1 VIAEP
6 QPGSC
11 EDERCPGVLAG
22 PAHPDLC
29 PACRAAFERSGV
41 ATSDEQLSLREISP
55 QEFRSF
61 VAACLGGER

>member
-6 QPGSC
+6 ERGPC

-22 PAHPDLC
+22 PADPDLC

-41 ATSDEQLSLREISP
+41 ETSDEQLTLLEISVE
-55 QEFRSF
+55 EFRSY
-61 VAACLGGER
+61 VAACLRGER